1 MKQTPEELMNPEKD
15 GRGGRRE
22 KIPGARQLPVPCS
35 GGLTTLR
42 PVEPVLREQGA
53 ALPTTLDYVPGKPWS
68 WREAAVFSQERV
80 SLRSVWGDGH

>member
-1 MKQTPEELMNPEKD
+1 MNPEKD
-15 GRGGRRE
+15 GREGRRE
-22 KIPGARQLPVPCS
+22 KILEARQLPVPCS

-53 ALPTTLDYVPGKPWS
+53 ALPTTPDYLPGKPWS
-68 WREAAVFSQERV
+68 LTAAAVFSQERV